1 MKPKLLYIGHA
12 FHNKTKSSLF
22 VQNLLSEKYEVTK
35 FDYDPHNEGYDV
47 FSRLNS
53 QRFDVVVLFQT
64 MPSLSLLGKY
74 IEIDKVAFFPMYDSA
89 LKLKNPIWS
98 EYRNVNIINF
108 SLTLHKKCKEYG
120 LSSYYIQYFP
130 KPIKVNNWG
139 DENSVFL
146 WQRKEEINPHTIEK
160 TIGEQNVKNLCLHQ
174 VPDPGRK
181 IIHPSEKWKNKVR
194 VSNWFDTK
202 EEMLEYMQQSAIY
215 YAPRSYEG
223 IGMSFLDA
231 MAMGRCVIAP
241 NHPTMNEYIENG
253 VNGYLYN
260 LKHPNTIKI
269 KDIRKIQKNAV
280 KYIENGYKEWEK
292 NKYKILNWIQADAK
306 KNNDPELMDSKLS
319 IRQPKRFA
327 IKLPLL
333 KRIYTRKYEI
343 FYIFGFIP
351 IKIPNRNGEKI

>member
-1 MKPKLLYIGHA
+1 MSNEQDNRAIMKPKLLYIGHA

-64 MPSLSLLGKY
+64 MPSLSLLGKH

-160 TIGEQNVKNLCLHQ
+160 TIGE
-174 VPDPGRK
+174 
-181 IIHPSEKWKNKVR
+181 
-194 VSNWFDTK
+194 
-202 EEMLEYMQQSAIY
+202 
-215 YAPRSYEG
+215 
-223 IGMSFLDA
+223 
-231 MAMGRCVIAP
+231 
-241 NHPTMNEYIENG
+241 
-253 VNGYLYN
+253 
-260 LKHPNTIKI
+260 
-269 KDIRKIQKNAV
+269 
-280 KYIENGYKEWEK
+280 K

-319 IRQPKRFA
+319 IKQPKRFA

-351 IKIPNRNGEKI
+351 IKIPNRNREKI